1 MTMFKYIN
9 KMLFRSVKSSL
20 GRFFAIFAIIAL
32 GMGFFTGL
40 RNAEPSMRTTG
51 NDYLESLNM
60 FDLQLISS
68 YGLTDED
75 VKAFQAAE
83 GVNNAEG
90 SYKLDAVAAVD
101 GGEENA
107 YAVMSVN
114 DKIALPKLVGGKMV
128 ENENECLADSRVFT
142 EEDIGSEV
150 KITGGEQIKVETFTI
165 VGLVQSPRYISYDR
179 GTTDVGDGRIKGF
192 LYIDK
197 GAFSSEVYHE
207 ILIDLDVEGDFFSDK
222 YEENVEKSSESI
234 ENLLKERANERYEGI
249 ITDARTEI
257 DSAREKLDE
266 GWEAYY
272 QLIESGT
279 PEAALAGIKK
289 ELEEGEAEL
298 AAAEEELA
306 AMKEPITYALGLTS
320 NTGYYN
326 YDNDVG
332 IVSGIASIFPAF
344 FILIAALVCLTTM
357 ARMVNEERT
366 QIGTLKALG
375 LSEGLITLKYVLYS
389 GIAALVGCL
398 VGFFLGTG
406 IMPQIIWSVY
416 NISYGFSN
424 LEYYFSTILF
434 IAGVAVAI
442 AGSALVTVLTCR
454 SELRS
459 NPAQLIRPKA
469 PGKGKRV
476 VLEKVTPL
484 WKRLSFLSKV
494 VVRNTFRY
502 KGRLAMMLIGIAG
515 CTALLLTGFGLND
528 SVSDITDYQY
538 EEIHLYDATVRLDA
552 EYKSG
557 IENILISETEDYAF
571 AYMEETYVYNGRLN
585 KQVNLIAIGE
595 EKFGSFFDTHSGSTP
610 VEYPGAGEILLSSKL
625 ASETGVSEGGKVRVD
640 LDGINTEFTVSG
652 IFDNYINHYAIISPG
667 SMENYTENAA
677 FYKCDGQSAADAAAV
692 SLRAAEGVSY
702 VSTVS
707 EERSMIDN
715 SMLSM
720 GYIIILIILSAGA
733 LAFIV
738 LYNLTNINIMERTR
752 EIATVKVLG
761 FNSKETGA
769 YVLRENVILSV
780 IGALIGLV
788 AGIFLHMFVMSFIN
802 VDMLAFDIRI
812 SVWSYL
818 LSFVIT
824 VFFAFVANF
833 FMKFKLDRINMAES
847 LKSVE

>member
-1 MTMFKYIN
+1 MFKFIN

-20 GRFFAIFAIIAL
+20 GRFFAILAIIAL

-51 NDYLESLNM
+51 NDYLNSLNM
-60 FDLQLISS
+60 YDLQLMSS
-68 YGLTDED
+68 YGLTEED
-75 VKAFQAAE
+75 VSAFSAAA
-83 GVNNAEG
+83 GVKNAEG
-90 SYKLDAVAAVD
+90 SYKLDAVATVN
-101 GGEENA
+101 GGEQEA
-107 YAVMSVN
+107 YTIMSVTE
-114 DKIALPKLVGGKMV
+114 KVALTKLVSGRMP
-128 ENENECLADSRVFT
+128 ENDGECLADSKVFK
-142 EEDIGSEV
+142 EEDIGSTI
-150 KITGGEQIKVETFTI
+150 KIEGEEQINRDTFTI
-165 VGLVQSPRYISYDR
+165 VGIVQSPRYISYER
-179 GTTDVGDGRIKGF
+179 GNTDIGNGRIKGF
-192 LYIDK
+192 IYISE
-197 GAFSSEVYHE
+197 GAFDSEVYHE
-207 ILIDLDVEGDFFSDK
+207 ILIDLNVEGDYFSDK
-222 YEENVEKSSESI
+222 YEENVEEMSESI
-234 ENLLKERANERYEGI
+234 KELLSERAAERYNGI
-249 ITDARTEI
+249 KNDAEAEI
-257 DSAREKLDE
+257 ADTREKLDA

-272 QLIESGT
+272 DLIASGT
-279 PEAALAGIKK
+279 PESALEGIRK
-289 ELEEGEAEL
+289 ELENGEAQIAAAEKEL
-298 AAAEEELA
+298 AAL
-306 AMKEPITYALGLTS
+306 KEPVTYALDLKS

-375 LSEGLITLKYVLYS
+375 CSEAVITLKYVLYS
-389 GIAALVGCL
+389 GIAALIGCL

-416 NISYGFSN
+416 NISYGFAN
-424 LEYYFSTILF
+424 LEYYFSTIMF

-442 AGSALVTVLTCR
+442 VGSALVTVLTCR
-454 SELRS
+454 SELKS
-459 NPAQLIRPKA
+459 NPAELIRPKA

-476 VLEKVTPL
+476 VLEKFTPL

-494 VVRNTFRY
+494 TLRNTFRY

-538 EEIHLYDATVRLDA
+538 NEIHLYDATVRIDSD
-552 EYKSG
+552 YKD
-557 IENILISETEDYAF
+557 ETEKVLLSETENYTF
-571 AYMEETYVYNGRLN
+571 AYMEETYIFNGRKD
-585 KQVNLIAIGE
+585 KQVNVIAIGD
-595 EKFGSFFDTHSGSTP
+595 EKFGEFFDTHSGRTK
-610 VEYPGAGEILLSSKL
+610 VEYPKKGEIILSSKL
-625 ASETGVSEGGKVRVD
+625 ASDLGVSEEGKVTVD
-640 LDGINTEFTVSG
+640 LNGTNTEFTVSG
-652 IFDNYINHYAIISPG
+652 IFDNYINHYAILSPE
-667 SMENYTENAA
+667 SMTNYVENAA
-677 FYKCDGQSAADAAAV
+677 FYKCADQNAVESAALA
-692 SLRAAEGVSY
+692 LRATEGVSY

-707 EERSMIDN
+707 EERSIIDN

-720 GYIIILIILSAGA
+720 SYIIILIILSAGA

-761 FNSKETGA
+761 FNSRETSA

-788 AGIFLHMFVMSFIN
+788 AGIFLHMFVMSFIS

-812 SVWSYL
+812 SVWSYP
-818 LSFVIT
+818 LSFAIT

-833 FMKFKLDRINMAES
+833 FMRFKLDRINMAES